1 MGLCDKCYK
10 CSLGYKRRYH
20 WGTKTRPKQLW
31 IVQFGHNPYIISLS
45 WVLMKQKE
53 EENEA
58 QTVQN
63 HILGEQFPSEQ
74 QEPRSE
80 SRHWHFSLMATLKKI
95 CFMICVALVGLQV
108 FVTKKQKW
116 IWGGERE
123 KHKTSKCRPPCTH
136 RPCSPTNSYEL
147 LWKRALNPWS

>member
-1 MGLCDKCYK
+1 
-10 CSLGYKRRYH
+10 
-20 WGTKTRPKQLW
+20 
-31 IVQFGHNPYIISLS
+31 
-45 WVLMKQKE
+45 MKQKE

-80 SRHWHFSLMATLKKI
+80 SRHWHFSSMATLKKI

-116 IWGGERE
+116 IWGGGEGKTQNQQMQTSLHTQALQPNKFLWIIME
-123 KHKTSKCRPPCTH
+123 K
-136 RPCSPTNSYEL
+136 SPESMEL
-147 LWKRALNPWS
+147 NYKYF